1 MIEVTEDSFHESIQY
16 NAALAKRGAIISFS
30 SEKVYQE
37 LGLKS
42 LRKRCWYRKLCYS
55 FKIFKDQFLDYL
67 FRLFSSVSK
76 VYNIF
81 RNSIF

>member
-16 NAALAKRGAIISFS
+16 NAALAKRGAMISFS

-42 LRKRCWYRKLCYS
+42 LRKR
-55 FKIFKDQFLDYL
+55 
-67 FRLFSSVSK
+67 
-76 VYNIF
+76 
-81 RNSIF
+81 